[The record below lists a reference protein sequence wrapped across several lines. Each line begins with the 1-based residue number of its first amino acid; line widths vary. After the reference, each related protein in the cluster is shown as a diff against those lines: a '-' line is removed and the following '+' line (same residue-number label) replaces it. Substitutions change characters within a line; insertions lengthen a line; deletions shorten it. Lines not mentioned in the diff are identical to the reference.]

1 MDSIPACDCRN
12 TGIWYQGPVCGRFP
26 ELSGAT
32 WTCSRSD
39 SLDRAHIGL
48 PLPRWTSLGLI
59 VRNIKCL
66 SRLDL
71 IVSMFT
77 SFLLKESVS
86 VWPLP
91 GRRNY
96 FVGPFQWWCSNCFG
110 KFLCWNIL
118 LYLKCFKLFQNIEI
132 WFSAI
137 FVPLE
142 MIDLSPPAVPK
153 LLVSPR
159 LMEIHRFVRKEKW
172 KLQKAILWKSQ
183 KMLFCNFFAF

>member
-1 MDSIPACDCRN
+1 MWLSQYRN
-12 TGIWYQGPVCGRFP
+12 MISEGPVCGWFP

-39 SLDRAHIGL
+39 SLDRAHTGL

-71 IVSMFT
+71 IVSIDP

-96 FVGPFQWWCSNCFG
+96 FVGPFQWWCNNCFG
-110 KFLCWNIL
+110 KILCWNVL